1 MKEIYEKS
9 QKLDSNLKL
18 EFRAVRCRLVI
29 LSWLEDLPTYLVL
42 PFRLPLNSPLIEI
55 LLKHIKIQVIF
66 SRLFFGASKKKKKKK
81 KKKIQKIKTSSE
93 LLTFKQEL

>member
-29 LSWLEDLPTYLVL
+29 LSWLEDLPTHLVL

-81 KKKIQKIKTSSE
+81 KKIQKIKTSSE